1 LLDKCENMARPLS
14 VLYVTSELFPF
25 VKIGG
30 IADISY
36 SLPLALKD
44 EGYDIRVMLP
54 KYGNMSER
62 KNRIHEINRLR
73 DLEIPLGKD
82 IELATVKSS
91 SVANPRTRVQAYITT
106 NQNLFD
112 QKKGIY
118 TNPKTGEDYPD
129 NDLRFIFFNRT
140 VIQTCLTLNW
150 APDII
155 HCNDWQSGMIP
166 AYVKTIFKDHFKNTK
181 VIFTIHNSSSQGEF
195 SLKGFAATGLD
206 NEVKKNYTHKKKF
219 NFLKGGLYYADQIN
233 TVSPTHAQELLQ
245 DKKFTN
251 GLSDLLLKRK
261 DNFTGILNGIDKWS
275 WNPATDS
282 NLADK
287 YENNFSDFKKANKK
301 ALLKRYQLSYKED
314 IPVIGMIS
322 RLDEIKGIQLLIDA
336 LEDLMAEDIILL
348 ILGDGKSE
356 IKSKLKEL
364 SKIHSKKFGI
374 KFIYDEKL
382 AHQIEAG
389 SDFFLIPSIYEPCG
403 LNAMYSLKYGS
414 IPIVRKTGGL
424 IDNVKEY
431 TPKTKKGNGFVFS
444 EAHPKDLV
452 GAVKRAVELYKKSAE
467 LEKLA
472 TKNMEEDYSWDDRV
486 EEYGRIY
493 HSLIE
498 D

>member
-1 LLDKCENMARPLS
+1 MAKPLS
-14 VLYVTSELFPF
+14 ILYVTSELYPF

-54 KYGNMSER
+54 KYGNVSER

-73 DLEIPLGKD
+73 DIEIPLGKGM
-82 IELATVKSS
+82 ELATVKSS

-118 TNPKTGEDYPD
+118 TNPKTNEDYPD

-140 VIQTCLTLNW
+140 VIETCLTLNW

-166 AYVKTIFKDHFKNTK
+166 GYVKTLFKDHFKNTK
-181 VIFTIHNSSSQGEF
+181 VIYTIHNSSNQGEF
-195 SLKGFAATGLD
+195 SLKGFTATGLD
-206 NEVKKNYTHKKKF
+206 NDTKKNYTHKKKF
-219 NFLKGGLYYADQIN
+219 NFLKGGLFYADHIN

-251 GLSDLLLKRK
+251 GLSDLLVKRK
-261 DNFTGILNGIDKWS
+261 DQFSGILNGIDKWS

-282 NLADK
+282 NIAAK
-287 YENNFSDFKKANKK
+287 YEDDFVEFKKTNKK
-301 ALLKRYQLSYKED
+301 ALLKKYQLAYKED
-314 IPVIGMIS
+314 VPLIGMIS
-322 RLDEIKGIQLLIDA
+322 RLDEIKGIQLLIDTFD
-336 LEDLMAEDIILL
+336 ELMAEEVTVV

-356 IKSKLKEL
+356 LKTKLKDIA
-364 SKIHSKKFGI
+364 KKYSKKLAI
-374 KFIYDEKL
+374 KFIYDEKM
-382 AHQIEAG
+382 AHLIEAG

-431 TPKTKKGNGFVFS
+431 SPKTKKGNGFVFT
-444 EAHPKDLV
+444 EANPKDLV
-452 GAVKRAVELYKKSAE
+452 GAVKKAVELYKNYSE

-472 TKNMEEDYSWDDRV
+472 ISNMDGDYSWDDRV
-486 EEYGRIY
+486 EEYGKIY